1 MKNKI
6 RIFATLIAALIC
18 LGGFSVTAYAG
29 GGEDCDYYT
38 EPEATESVEPEVTES
53 TESEETATESQSL
66 TPDGNLTLVDDI
78 ESEATE
84 DKQFITVQTKDGNY
98 FYIVIDRSDDT
109 DNVYF
114 LNLVD
119 EADLLALITD
129 EDIQSQDTSSVTETT
144 TEPEETTE
152 TADTDEQQEDETDN
166 NSALVV
172 LLVVL
177 LLGGGGA
184 LVYFKMIKPKK
195 NIKGGVD
202 LDEYDFDDDAEDG
215 TNEGDGSEQD
225 FSES

>member
-6 RIFATLIAALIC
+6 RIFATLIAVLIC

-38 EPEATESVEPEVTES
+38 EPEEPES
-53 TESEETATESQSL
+53 TESGETTTESQSL
-66 TPDGNLTLVDDI
+66 TPDGNLTLVDNI
-78 ESEATE
+78 ESDAAE

-98 FYIVIDRSDDT
+98 FYIVIDRSGDT

-119 EADLLALITD
+119 EADLLALIDD
-129 EDIQSQDTSSVTETT
+129 EDIQLQATPSVTETT
-144 TEPEETTE
+144 AEPKETTE
-152 TADTDEQQEDETDN
+152 PADTDEQQEDETGN

-172 LLVVL
+172 PLVVL

-184 LVYFKMIKPKK
+184 LVYFKLIKPKK

-202 LDEYDFDDDAEDG
+202 LDEYDFDEDAEDDY
-215 TNEGDGSEQD
+215 TEENEDK
-225 FSES
+225 

>member
-6 RIFATLIAALIC
+6 RIFIALLAALIC
-18 LGGFSVTAYAG
+18 LGGFSVTAYASG
-29 GGEDCDYYT
+29 GDGEPYYT
-38 EPEATESVEPEVTES
+38 EPEPTVSAEPTPEPEES
-53 TESEETATESQSL
+53 PDTTGGYEPQPL

-78 ESEATE
+78 ESEAAE
-84 DKQFITVQTKDGNY
+84 DKQFVTVQTKDGNY

-119 EADLLALITD
+119 EADLLALIDD

-144 TEPEETTE
+144 AQPEETAE
-152 TADTDEQQEDETDN
+152 TADTNEQQEDETGN

-177 LLGGGGA
+177 LLSMGGA
-184 LVYFKMIKPKK
+184 LVYFKLIKPKK
-195 NIKGGVD
+195 NIKGSVD
-202 LDEYDFDDDAEDG
+202 LDEYDFDEDAEDDY
-215 TNEGDGSEQD
+215 TEDQED
-225 FSES
+225 KE

>member
-38 EPEATESVEPEVTES
+38 EPEATESEEP
-53 TESEETATESQSL
+53 EETATESQSL

-84 DKQFITVQTKDGNY
+84 DKQFITAQTKDGNY

-119 EADLLALITD
+119 EADLLALIDD

-144 TEPEETTE
+144 AEPEETTE
-152 TADTDEQQEDETDN
+152 PADTDEQQEDETSN

-177 LLGGGGA
+177 LLGGGGT
-184 LVYFKMIKPKK
+184 LVYFKLIKPKK
-195 NIKGGVD
+195 DIKGD
-202 LDEYDFDDDAEDG
+202 TNLDEYDFDEDEEDDYTEKQE
-215 TNEGDGSEQD
+215 NKE
-225 FSES
+225 

>member
-38 EPEATESVEPEVTES
+38 EPEATESAEP
-53 TESEETATESQSL
+53 EETATESPSF

-78 ESEATE
+78 ESEADE

-119 EADLLALITD
+119 EADLLALIDD

-144 TEPEETTE
+144 AEPEETTE
-152 TADTDEQQEDETDN
+152 TADEQQEDESGN
-166 NSALVV
+166 NSAFVV

-184 LVYFKMIKPKK
+184 LVYFKLIKPKK

-202 LDEYDFDDDAEDG
+202 LDEYDFDVED
-215 TNEGDGSEQD
+215 EESGDYEPE
-225 FSES
+225 ESDKN

>member
-6 RIFATLIAALIC
+6 RIFAALLAALIC
-18 LGGFSVTAYAG
+18 VGGFSVTAYAG

-38 EPEATESVEPEVTES
+38 GPEATESAEP
-53 TESEETATESQSL
+53 EETATESQSL

-98 FYIVIDRSDDT
+98 FYIVIDMSDDT

-119 EADLLALITD
+119 EADLLALIDD
-129 EDIQSQDTSSVTETT
+129 EDIQPQDTSSVMETT
-144 TEPEETTE
+144 AEPEETTE
-152 TADTDEQQEDETDN
+152 TADTDEQQEDETGN

-184 LVYFKMIKPKK
+184 LVYFKLIKPKK

-202 LDEYDFDDDAEDG
+202 LNEYDFDEDVEDDYTEEQED
-215 TNEGDGSEQD
+215 EE
-225 FSES
+225 

>member
-6 RIFATLIAALIC
+6 RIFAALLAALIC
-18 LGGFSVTAYAG
+18 MGGFSVTAYAG
-29 GGEDCDYYT
+29 SDENCDYYT
-38 EPEATESVEPEVTES
+38 EPETTESAEP
-53 TESEETATESQSL
+53 EETATESQSL

-78 ESEATE
+78 ESEATK

-119 EADLLALITD
+119 EADLLALID
-129 EDIQSQDTSSVTETT
+129 DKDIQSQGTSSVTETT
-144 TEPEETTE
+144 TEPEKTTE
-152 TADTDEQQEDETDN
+152 TTDTDEQQEDETGN
-166 NSALVV
+166 NSAFVV

-184 LVYFKMIKPKK
+184 LVYFKLIKPKK
-195 NIKGGVD
+195 NIKGGID
-202 LDEYDFDDDAEDG
+202 LDEYDFDEDAEDDY
-215 TNEGDGSEQD
+215 TEEQED
-225 FSES
+225 EE

>member
-6 RIFATLIAALIC
+6 RIFAALLAALIC
-18 LGGFSVTAYAG
+18 MGGFSVTAYAG

-38 EPEATESVEPEVTES
+38 EPETTESAEPE
-53 TESEETATESQSL
+53 ETISTESQSL

-78 ESEATE
+78 ESEAAE

-119 EADLLALITD
+119 EADLLALIDD

-144 TEPEETTE
+144 AEPEEATE
-152 TADTDEQQEDETDN
+152 TTDTDEQQEDETGN

-184 LVYFKMIKPKK
+184 LVYFKLIKPKK

-202 LDEYDFDDDAEDG
+202 LDEYEFDEDAEDNY
-215 TNEGDGSEQD
+215 TEEQED
-225 FSES
+225 EE

>member
-6 RIFATLIAALIC
+6 RIFAALLVALIC

-38 EPEATESVEPEVTES
+38 EPETTES
-53 TESEETATESQSL
+53 TESEEPATESQSL

-78 ESEATE
+78 ESEAAE

-119 EADLLALITD
+119 EADLLALIYD

-144 TEPEETTE
+144 AEPEETTE
-152 TADTDEQQEDETDN
+152 PADTDEQQEDEPGN

-172 LLVVL
+172 LLLVL

-184 LVYFKMIKPKK
+184 LVYIKLIKPKK
-195 NIKGGVD
+195 NVKGGVD
-202 LDEYDFDDDAEDG
+202 LDEYDFDEDEELE
-215 TNEGDGSEQD
+215 NFEND
-225 FSES
+225 ESNQQENN

>member
-6 RIFATLIAALIC
+6 RIFAALLAALIC
-18 LGGFSVTAYAG
+18 LGGFSVTAYAS

-38 EPEATESVEPEVTES
+38 EPETTES
-53 TESEETATESQSL
+53 TESEEPATESQSL
-66 TPDGNLTLVDDI
+66 TPDGNLTLIDDI

-119 EADLLALITD
+119 EVDLLALIDD

-144 TEPEETTE
+144 AEPEKTTEP
-152 TADTDEQQEDETDN
+152 ADPDQQQEDETGN

-184 LVYFKMIKPKK
+184 LVYFKLIKPQK

-202 LDEYDFDDDAEDG
+202 LDEYDFDEDAEDDY
-215 TNEGDGSEQD
+215 TEEQED
-225 FSES
+225 EE

>member
-38 EPEATESVEPEVTES
+38 EPETTESAEPEETES
-53 TESEETATESQSL
+53 TESEEPTTESQSF

-119 EADLLALITD
+119 EADLLALVDD

-144 TEPEETTE
+144 AEQEETTE
-152 TADTDEQQEDETDN
+152 PADIDEQQEDETGN

-184 LVYFKMIKPKK
+184 LVYFKLIKPKK

-202 LDEYDFDDDAEDG
+202 LNEYNFDEDAEDDY
-215 TNEGDGSEQD
+215 TEEQED
-225 FSES
+225 KE

>member
-6 RIFATLIAALIC
+6 RIFATLLAALIC

-38 EPEATESVEPEVTES
+38 EPEATESAEPEA
-53 TESEETATESQSL
+53 TATDSQSL

-78 ESEATE
+78 ESETTE

-119 EADLLALITD
+119 EADLLALIDD

-152 TADTDEQQEDETDN
+152 PADTDEQQEDETGN

-184 LVYFKMIKPKK
+184 LVYFKLIKPKK

-202 LDEYDFDDDAEDG
+202 LDEYDFDEDAEDDY
-215 TNEGDGSEQD
+215 TEEQENEE
-225 FSES
+225 

>member
-6 RIFATLIAALIC
+6 RIFTALLAALIC

-38 EPEATESVEPEVTES
+38 EPEATESAEPE
-53 TESEETATESQSL
+53 ETTTESQSL

-78 ESEATE
+78 ESKATE
-84 DKQFITVQTKDGNY
+84 DKQFITVRTKDGNY
-98 FYIVIDRSDDT
+98 FYIVIDKSGDT

-119 EADLLALITD
+119 EADLLVLIDD

-144 TEPEETTE
+144 SEPEETTE
-152 TADTDEQQEDETDN
+152 PADTGERQEDKTGS
-166 NSALVV
+166 NSGLVV

-177 LLGGGGA
+177 LLSVGGA
-184 LVYFKMIKPKK
+184 LVYFKLIKPKK
-195 NIKGGVD
+195 NIKGD
-202 LDEYDFDDDAEDG
+202 TNLDEYDFDEDEEHDVDELDVDERG
-215 TNEGDGSEQD
+215 NEK
-225 FSES
+225 